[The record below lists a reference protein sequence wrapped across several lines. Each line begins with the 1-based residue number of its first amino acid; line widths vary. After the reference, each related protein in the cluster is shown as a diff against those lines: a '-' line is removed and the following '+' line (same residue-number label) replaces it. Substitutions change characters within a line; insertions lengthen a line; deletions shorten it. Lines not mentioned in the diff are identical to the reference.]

1 MKIDQNFTRNP
12 MDPSDLAYYAWFK
25 SCASFFLT
33 CSELG
38 TAQPQLFVTKHLVM
52 RLVLFSIGVFKY
64 SLI

>member
-25 SCASFFLT
+25 SCASFFST

-38 TAQPQLFVTKHLVM
+38 TAHSQLVLPLFAIFSKSSIKQLFN
-52 RLVLFSIGVFKY
+52 GDEE
-64 SLI
+64 